1 MKLDEMALVKMARKV
16 EALETTVQQQGQ
28 MIESLKRQIVMF
40 IGFVDTVGK
49 FMISTGVRMEKLES
63 DDHKPKLEVI
73 RQ

>member
-1 MKLDEMALVKMARKV
+1 LDEMALVKMARKI
-16 EALETTVQQQGQ
+16 EALEATVQQQGA

>member
-1 MKLDEMALVKMARKV
+1 
-16 EALETTVQQQGQ
+16 
-28 MIESLKRQIVMF
+28 MF